1 MCIIAAKPAGVAMPS
16 RDTIRKDGK
25 VMMAWDDP
33 ALTYPRETLQSMK
46 RAGYRLYVDGK
57 LQR

>member
-1 MCIIAAKPAGVAMPS
+1 MTPTESTQSTHKY
-16 RDTIRKDGK
+16 TIRKDGK

-57 LQR
+57 LQRWPT

>member
-1 MCIIAAKPAGVAMPS
+1 MTPTESCKQPHVY
-16 RDTIRKDGK
+16 TIRKDGK
-25 VMMAWDDP
+25 VYMAWDDP

-46 RAGYRLYVDGK
+46 KAGYRLYVDGK

>member
-1 MCIIAAKPAGVAMPS
+1 MTPTGSSQRTHKY
-16 RDTIRKDGK
+16 TIRKDGK
-25 VMMAWDDP
+25 VYASWDDP

-46 RAGYRLYVDGK
+46 RVGYRLYVDGK

>member
-1 MCIIAAKPAGVAMPS
+1 MTPTESSQHTS
-16 RDTIRKDGK
+16 RYSIRKDGK
-25 VMMAWDDP
+25 VYASWDDP

>member
-1 MCIIAAKPAGVAMPS
+1 MTPTESSQRTHKY
-16 RDTIRKDGK
+16 TIRKDGN

>member
-1 MCIIAAKPAGVAMPS
+1 MTPTESIQRAHKY
-16 RDTIRKDGK
+16 TIRKDGK